1 METNSPVTS
10 LLIEWRNGDSAAR
23 DQLIS
28 LVYEELYAIAHRR
41 MSAENPNHM
50 LQTTALVN
58 EAWLK
63 MAAHS
68 PVQFQD
74 RVHFFSIAANIM
86 RQILV
91 DYARKQNSEK
101 NGGDFSFIQFQED
114 EVPRLPTTLDNLVEL
129 NKALDRL
136 AEFDPRKSKI
146 VELRYFGGL
155 SIVETAQALDISV
168 VTVNREWTKAKAWL
182 FRELNGNGI

>member
-1 METNSPVTS
+1 MEIEVPVTS

-28 LVYEELYAIAHRR
+28 LVYEELYAIAQRR
-41 MSAENPNHM
+41 MSAENPNHL

-68 PVQFQD
+68 PAKYKD

-91 DYARKQNSEK
+91 DYARKQNSIK
-101 NGGDFSFIQFQED
+101 SGGEINFMAFQEN
-114 EVPRLPTTLDNLVEL
+114 EVPRLPATLENIVALHQ
-129 NKALDRL
+129 ALDRL

-155 SIVETAQALDISV
+155 SIAEIAQSLEISV
-168 VTVNREWTKAKAWL
+168 ITVNREWIKAKAWL
-182 FRELNGNGI
+182 YRELNGAT

>member
-1 METNSPVTS
+1 MEINSPVTS

-41 MSAENPNHM
+41 MSSENSHHM

-68 PVQFQD
+68 PAKYQD
-74 RVHFFSIAANIM
+74 RIHFFSIAANVM

-91 DYARKQNSEK
+91 DYARKQNSQK
-101 NGGDFSFIQFQED
+101 KGGDFSFIQFQED
-114 EVPRLPTTLDNLVEL
+114 EVPRLPTTLENIVAL

-155 SIVETAQALDISV
+155 SIAETAQALDISV
-168 VTVNREWTKAKAWL
+168 ITVNREWTKAKGWL
-182 FRELNGNGI
+182 YRELNGAT

>member
-1 METNSPVTS
+1 MANEVPVTS
-10 LLIEWRNGDSAAR
+10 LLMEWRNGDAGAR

-28 LVYEELYAIAHRR
+28 MVYEELYAIAHRR

-68 PVQFQD
+68 PAQYQD

-91 DYARKQNSEK
+91 DYARKQNSLK
-101 NGGDFSFIQFQED
+101 QGGEFNFIPFED
-114 EVPRLPTTLDNLVEL
+114 EEVPRLPTTLENVVEL

-136 AEFDPRKSKI
+136 AEFDERKSKI

-155 SIVETAQALDISV
+155 SIAETAEALDISV
-168 VTVNREWTKAKAWL
+168 ITVNREWTKAKAWL
-182 FRELNGNGI
+182 YRELNGVA

>member
-1 METNSPVTS
+1 MEIELPVTS

-28 LVYEELYAIAHRR
+28 MVYEELYAIAHRR

-63 MAAHS
+63 MAANA
-68 PVQFQD
+68 PVQYQD

-91 DYARKQNSEK
+91 DYARKQQSIK
-101 NGGDFSFIQFQED
+101 HGGDINFVSFPE
-114 EVPRLPTTLDNLVEL
+114 EGVPQLPVTLENIVSL
-129 NKALDRL
+129 NEALDRL
-136 AEFDPRKSKI
+136 AEFDLRKSKI

-155 SIVETAQALDISV
+155 SIAETAEALDISV

-182 FRELNGNGI
+182 YREINGAT